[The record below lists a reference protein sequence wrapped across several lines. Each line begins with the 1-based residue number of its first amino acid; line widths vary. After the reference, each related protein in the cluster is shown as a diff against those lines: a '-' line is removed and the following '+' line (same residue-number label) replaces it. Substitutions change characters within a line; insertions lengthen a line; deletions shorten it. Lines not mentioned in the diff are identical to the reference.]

1 MGGGFPF
8 FFLFKWTE
16 GKGGKQAGGSGS
28 GGAAGTALPLLP
40 EEPSLPWQQ
49 RGGAWACS
57 VLLVRDSSVEGS
69 VPLVLLCLLLCF
81 NAFAAEKEIFV
92 YTRTKERKEGFV
104 NEISVKSRMCS
115 LGVKS
120 KSHHHSFI
128 YFHFLKS

>member
-1 MGGGFPF
+1 MVRERRGRGHRPASAARGAEPALAAAWWGLVLLLRFV
-8 FFLFKWTE
+8 
-16 GKGGKQAGGSGS
+16 GSGFFC
-28 GGAAGTALPLLP
+28 GGLGSLG
-40 EEPSLPWQQ
+40 PSLPFIVLQCL
-49 RGGAWACS
+49 CS
-57 VLLVRDSSVEGS
+57 GKRDV
-69 VPLVLLCLLLCF
+69 
-81 NAFAAEKEIFV
+81 FV